1 MSLVANGRDEF
12 NRSPITVAAT
22 VVGVMVSF
30 LALLV
35 AWFQFAGSQA
45 VVAAPSSLPL
55 SQLRVSNLLAAL
67 AFYLANS
74 LSLASAVRLL
84 ARVHWFA
91 ALVASI
97 AAAVLSA
104 FGTMLMLFLVP
115 PRAFAPQ
122 ALTTAQDVVLWG
134 TCIVFIAL
142 NGLPVLRGV
151 AQPNPDSTADKND
164 GLGVLVFALIL
175 LLIWTGLVSAGLS
188 RLVLVFL
195 A

>member
-1 MSLVANGRDEF
+1 M
-12 NRSPITVAAT
+12 AAT
-22 VVGVMVSF
+22 VVGVLVSF

-35 AWFQFAGSQA
+35 AWLQFAGPQA
-45 VVAAPSSLPL
+45 VVPAPTSLP
-55 SQLRVSNLLAAL
+55 SAQLRVSNLLAVL

-84 ARVHWFA
+84 ARAHWFA
-91 ALVASI
+91 ALAASI

-104 FGTMLMLFLVP
+104 FGTMLMLLLVP
-115 PRAFAPQ
+115 PKALAPQ
-122 ALTTAQDVVLWG
+122 ALATAQDVVLWG

-142 NGLPVLRGV
+142 NGLPVLRGI
-151 AQPNPDSTADKND
+151 AQPNPDSTPDKND
-164 GLGVLVFALIL
+164 GLAVLVFALFL